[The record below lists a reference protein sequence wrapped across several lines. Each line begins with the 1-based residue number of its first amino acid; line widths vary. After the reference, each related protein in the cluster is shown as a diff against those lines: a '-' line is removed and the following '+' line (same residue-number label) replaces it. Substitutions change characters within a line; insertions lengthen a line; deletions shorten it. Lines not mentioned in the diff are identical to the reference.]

1 MQNIIKSLEISDKI
15 TGRAVIA
22 DKAFYPFVT
31 KREFIFDLFFKAL
44 ILSKQLLFIVLF
56 GPFRLMQE
64 IRPKAISGLVP
75 TLVKENKFL
84 LLSN

>member
-15 TGRAVIA
+15 TGRGVIA
-22 DKAFYPFVT
+22 DKAFYPFVA
-31 KREFIFDLFFKAL
+31 KRELFFDLFFKAL
-44 ILSKQLLFIVLF
+44 ILNKQLLFIVLF

-64 IRPKAISGLVP
+64 IRPKAISGLVL

>member
-1 MQNIIKSLEISDKI
+1 MQNIIKLLEISDKI

-22 DKAFYPFVT
+22 DKAFYPFVA

-64 IRPKAISGLVP
+64 IRPKAISGLVL